1 MNFETEGVP
10 LPDNDTTDESFIYV
24 SYDDECPAVPFM
36 LPLLKKRGR
45 VWQVGFDGVSLI
57 MSHGVDD
64 GKIRDDRTAVT
75 TNSSG
80 RSLYEQAWQE
90 AKYRYHRKTLEGYAR
105 DGALRYNE
113 PHLAKPW
120 DPEKRQIK
128 RWPVLIQPKIDGL
141 RLLASIS
148 ENGEIELKTRKNKY
162 HSHLQHIR
170 GEAIRLMSY
179 LPPEMTLDGEI
190 WTPEL
195 SFQEI
200 TSIGNSNLIKRDP
213 REDLLQYHIFDI
225 ADGGQF
231 TAEERMELLE
241 YAFICYE
248 RKRREEYLTSLLPF
262 FKDRKVRK
270 TILEYA
276 YDDIICH
283 VRSEYAQNPEEVLE
297 KHSIYTSQGYEGVML
312 RETNAF
318 YQEGRRGSLYKYKD
332 FLDDE
337 GEIVGIH
344 AATGNQEGAIIF
356 EVEYQGKRFRA
367 VPKMSIEERRQAYS
381 EKEGYLGKLVTFKYQ
396 GLTKDGIPRFPVCV
410 GIRDYE

>member
-1 MNFETEGVP
+1 MNFESEGDL
-10 LPDNDTTDESFIYV
+10 LPEGTADEGFIYV
-24 SYDDECPAVPFM
+24 DYEDECPNSPFM

-45 VWQVGFDGVSLI
+45 VWQVGFDGTSLI

-64 GKIRDDRTAVT
+64 GKIREDRTVVV

-80 RSLYEQAWQE
+80 RTLYEQAWLE

-113 PHLAKPW
+113 PQLAKPW
-120 DPEKRQIK
+120 DPTKRQIK
-128 RWPVLIQPKIDGL
+128 NWPVLVQPKIDGL
-141 RLLASIS
+141 RLLASVG
-148 ENGEIELKTRKNKY
+148 ETGEIELKTRKNKY
-162 HSHLQHIR
+162 HPHLQHIR
-170 GEAIRLMSY
+170 TEVMRLMSY

-190 WTPEL
+190 WSPNL

-213 REDLLQYHIFDI
+213 REELLQYHVFDI

-231 TAEERMELLE
+231 TTKERVELLE

-262 FKDRKVRK
+262 LKDRKVRK
-270 TILEYA
+270 TILEYV
-276 YDDIICH
+276 YSDVICL
-283 VRSEYAQNPEEVLE
+283 VKSEYARSPEEVLE
-297 KHSIYTSQGYEGVML
+297 LHSIYTSKGYEGVML

-332 FLDDE
+332 FYDDE
-337 GEIVGIH
+337 GKIVDVH
-344 AATGNQEGAIIF
+344 AAAGNQEGAIIF
-356 EVEYQGKRFRA
+356 EVEYRGKRFRA
-367 VPKMSIEERRQAYS
+367 VPKMSIEERRRAYA
-381 EKEGYLGKLVTFKYQ
+381 EKETYLGKLVTFKYQ
-396 GLTKDGIPRFPVCV
+396 GLTKDGIPRFPVCIGV
-410 GIRDYE
+410 RDYE